1 MEPWLVPTHRVLL
14 LLVVAAS
21 VAVNGSGCR
30 DGATDSGQTQRMT
43 GKTIQQVQEEHTAE
57 WMAIPGVVGTAIGQ
71 CEDKPCILILTASNT
86 EQVRR
91 KIPATVE
98 GYPVVVQYSGEVRA
112 LDK

>member
-1 MEPWLVPTHRVLL
+1 MPRRGLIVAGSVLL
-14 LLVVAAS
+14 IL
-21 VAVNGSGCR
+21 SGLNCR
-30 DGATDSGQTQRMT
+30 QPENAQPQKEIAMS
-43 GKTIQQVQEEHTAE
+43 GKTIQQVQEEHTAA

-71 CEDKPCILILTASNT
+71 CEGKPCILILTAANT

-98 GYPVVVQYSGEVRA
+98 GYPVVVQYVGEVRA